1 MSPHPPLP
9 GDVREAI
16 RSTIAE
22 VLMVPIASVRDD
34 TALMR
39 DLGAESIDMLDLIFR
54 LEEMLGK
61 KISAARWDEFL
72 RGHLAGRNPADVI
85 TMDFIVAFVEREQGP

>member
-16 RSTIAE
+16 RGTIAE
-22 VLMVPIASVRDD
+22 VLMVPVASVRDD

-54 LEEMLGK
+54 LEELLGR
-61 KISAARWDEFL
+61 KIPAARWDEFL
-72 RGHLAGRNPADVI
+72 REHLVGRNPADVI
-85 TMDFIVAFVEREQGP
+85 TTDFVVAFVEAQRP